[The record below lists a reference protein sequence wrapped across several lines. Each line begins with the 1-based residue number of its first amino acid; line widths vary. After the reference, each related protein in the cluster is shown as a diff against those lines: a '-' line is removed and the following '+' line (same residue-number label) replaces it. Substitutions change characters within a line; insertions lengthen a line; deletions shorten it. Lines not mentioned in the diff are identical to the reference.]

1 MKAAGQR
8 KQEVAQ
14 KVTLS
19 YDGEMNPLP
28 PNVLASARTLAGFS
42 QGGLASRA
50 GITRRTV
57 LRAEQGLP
65 IHDRNLQ
72 AILDTLR
79 KYGVQI
85 ALEVDAI
92 RITKVAA

>member
-1 MKAAGQR
+1 
-8 KQEVAQ
+8 
-14 KVTLS
+14 
-19 YDGEMNPLP
+19 MNPLP

-65 IHDRNLQ
+65 IHERNLQ

-79 KYGVQI
+79 KYGVIIEVVSDLVRISRI
-85 ALEVDAI
+85 AA
-92 RITKVAA
+92 